1 MESRD
6 DRVRRVALE
15 AARLATG
22 DLSLTLHSEVD
33 SGTAMSIGHALADE
47 FGVEILADSSQEMAG
62 PIETWVGY
70 MNTLLGD

>member
-15 AARLATG
+15 SARLATG
-22 DLSLTLHSEVD
+22 DPSLTLRSEVD
-33 SGTAMSIGHALADE
+33 SDTAMSIGHALADE

-62 PIETWVGY
+62 PIETWVEY